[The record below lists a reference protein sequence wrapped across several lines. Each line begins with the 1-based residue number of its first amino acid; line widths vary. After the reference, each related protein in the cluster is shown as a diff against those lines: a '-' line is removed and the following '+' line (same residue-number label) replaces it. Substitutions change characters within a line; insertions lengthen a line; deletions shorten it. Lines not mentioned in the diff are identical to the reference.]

1 MGIEIFQSLGLAL
14 ILAHVLDTSSDT
26 VLLKFA
32 YTACA
37 ALSGIASLSS
47 GRVGVFS

>member
-1 MGIEIFQSLGLAL
+1 MGIEIFQSLSLAL

-26 VLLKFA
+26 VLHKFV

-37 ALSGIASLSS
+37 AISGIASLSS
-47 GRVGVFS
+47 CRAGVL